1 LPPTTRGVEWITVL
15 TGISNDEAYSLSSF
29 AVDLHVT
36 QTVNNIK
43 GVHAMID
50 RSIIGKLD

>member
-1 LPPTTRGVEWITVL
+1 MIDWITVL
-15 TGISNDEAYSLSSF
+15 TGISKDEAYSLSSF
-29 AVDLHVT
+29 AVDLRVT

-50 RSIIGKLD
+50 RSILRKPA

>member
-1 LPPTTRGVEWITVL
+1 LC
-15 TGISNDEAYSLSSF
+15 SF
-29 AVDLHVT
+29 ACDLHVT

-50 RSIIGKLD
+50 KSILTRR